1 MDSSR
6 LACMQKSSISV
17 AAIAFVFYIWAT
29 PFRDLYGLEA
39 RTALMAREMLEGG
52 LSFFP
57 TAFGNIYPDYTPLY
71 FWLEAV
77 FSMPVRHVSTFSAV
91 LPSALSAA
99 GLVAITYRL
108 GAEISPRTGFF
119 SAVILV
125 TNPQFWHEASHATID
140 MLLAFFTGF
149 SILCL
154 FLADNEGRRR
164 YYLLFIPSIF
174 LGFLTKGP
182 IGLVLPG
189 VIWCGYLILSRRYRE
204 FLSFSILMVLMG
216 AVLMG
221 FEFFYAWHRGGMTLM
236 QKILVAQVIGRVGE
250 EANQPAY
257 YYVAFLAQGIGLW
270 WIWVAAWGIRVFRS
284 EGPGADSIFR
294 AMAGDKV
301 LRLLLAW
308 FFLVLLLFSLASSRH
323 GRYLMP
329 LFPALSIFLGMTVQ
343 NVVKMTI
350 LGHNWLYIRFFDMI
364 LAVLLLVGFS
374 VAIFKPPFSL
384 VTPAFMV
391 LIWVAVVVAGR
402 FLIARL
408 ADLDAVLPS
417 MAALLLACGLSG
429 YGLIFEPALSIDE
442 SGRDFITEA
451 ERGMKMPERIVLYG
465 MKQDGDGVKYALYS
479 KAPSKDI
486 LFIPRL
492 TAGLEGLKNNMLPQ
506 RFILVGYKKDVFEL
520 KEHSQAAFIF
530 IPAAQGL
537 IHRKEVMAMA
547 VRSL

>member
-1 MDSSR
+1 MPV
-6 LACMQKSSISV
+6 ISV
-17 AAIAFVFYIWAT
+17 AAIAFVFYIWAA
-29 PFRDLYGLEA
+29 PLRDLYGLEA

-77 FSMPVRHVSTFSAV
+77 FSMPAGHVSTFSAV

-119 SAVILV
+119 SAVILAA
-125 TNPQFWHEASHATID
+125 NPQFWQEASHATID
-140 MLLAFFTGF
+140 MLLAFFTGL

-164 YYLLFIPSIF
+164 YYLLFISSVF
-174 LGFLTKGP
+174 LGFLTKGL
-182 IGLVLPG
+182 IGVVLPC
-189 VIWCGYLILSRRYRE
+189 VIWCGYLILSRRYRG
-204 FLSFSILMVLMG
+204 FLYFFILMVLMG
-216 AVLMG
+216 AVSMG
-221 FEFFYAWHRGGMTLM
+221 FELFYAWHSGGMALM
-236 QKILVAQVIGRVGE
+236 QKILAAQVTGRVGE

-270 WIWVAAWGIRVFRS
+270 WIWVAAWVIRVFRS
-284 EGPGADSIFR
+284 ERPGAGSIFR

-301 LRLLLAW
+301 SRLLLAW
-308 FFLVLLLFSLASSRH
+308 FFPVLLLFSLASSRH

-343 NVVKMTI
+343 NVVKMAI
-350 LGHNWLYIRFFDMI
+350 SGHDLIYVRFLDMI
-364 LAVLLLVGFS
+364 LAVLLLTGFS
-374 VAIFKPPFSL
+374 VAMLKPPFSL
-384 VTPAFMV
+384 VTPVSMV
-391 LIWVAVVVAGR
+391 LIWVAVVIAGR

-442 SGRDFITEA
+442 SGRDFATEA

-492 TAGLEGLKNNMLPQ
+492 TAGLEGLKNMLPQ
-506 RFILVGYKKDVFEL
+506 RFMLAGYKKDVLEL
-520 KEHSQAAFIF
+520 KDHSQGAFIF

-537 IHRKEVMAMA
+537 IHRKEVMAMT
-547 VRSL
+547 VRTL